1 MGWVLKSLELYREM
15 TLPDPQPIH
24 TCSPH
29 SVRKLVYTVL
39 SESRAIDLD
48 FKPLFNESQQ
58 NQDAELKKNDE
69 LFDSL
74 QLEKPTNEK
83 SRKSNLTVYDV
94 RKLSGCL
101 LRVPQNFYTTIWH
114 ILTKVKGGI
123 QIKDQ
128 HMPQE
133 PTITHMAST
142 EMRFAYSFENMLNAY
157 DDPVYKQI
165 AVEFFVVLCKIMKRH
180 PEFSFIDSI
189 NVDTMINQAI
199 KLYSEDHNVN
209 L

>member
-1 MGWVLKSLELYREM
+1 M
-15 TLPDPQPIH
+15 TLTDPELIH

-29 SVRKLVYTVL
+29 SIRKLVYTVL

-48 FKPLFNESQQ
+48 FKPLFTESLKENQYELNEM
-58 NQDAELKKNDE
+58 KKNDE

-74 QLEKPTNEK
+74 QLLEKPKTK
-83 SRKSNLTVYDV
+83 SKTKSTLTVYDV

-101 LRVPQNFYTTIWH
+101 LRVPEHFYTTIWH

-133 PTITHMAST
+133 PTITHMA
-142 EMRFAYSFENMLNAY
+142 R
-157 DDPVYKQI
+157 
-165 AVEFFVVLCKIMKRH
+165 
-180 PEFSFIDSI
+180 
-189 NVDTMINQAI
+189 
-199 KLYSEDHNVN
+199 
-209 L
+209 